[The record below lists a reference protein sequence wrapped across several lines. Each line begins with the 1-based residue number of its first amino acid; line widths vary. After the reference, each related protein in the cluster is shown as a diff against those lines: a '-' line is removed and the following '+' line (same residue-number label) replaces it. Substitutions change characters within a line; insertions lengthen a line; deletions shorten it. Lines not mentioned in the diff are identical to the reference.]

1 MSKNKI
7 DNREQ
12 IEKAI
17 NKLPFQLGKLASE
30 MLDAYLADDRE
41 KYIALANQFDSENAE
56 KAAEDAEIQRA
67 LKHAKEFA
75 GLIIPY
81 ILQVWHAPKLPQKT
95 DENPNL
101 VAEKVVGNQKVGSAS
116 SKSKAK

>member
-17 NKLPFQLGKLASE
+17 NKLPYQLGKLASE
-30 MLDAYLADDRE
+30 MLAAYLADDRE
-41 KYIALANQFDSENAE
+41 KYIALANKFDGENAE

-75 GLIIPY
+75 CLIIPY
-81 ILQVWHAPKLPQKT
+81 IQVWLAPKLPQKT